1 MRKTISCWEAVVL
14 SSNTSTTI
22 VLWSFRFNEF
32 LNSPFGIA
40 ARNMVVRSNKVET
53 WLLHYPSFIF
63 VPIRAVKTTLQSGY
77 LDFVFGLC
85 I

>member
-1 MRKTISCWEAVVL
+1 MTAADTCAKPCLTNCWEAVVL

-22 VLWSFRFNEF
+22 VLWSFRLNEF

-40 ARNMVVRSNKVET
+40 GRNMALPEFYICVHTCGEDHSTEWVFR
-53 WLLHYPSFIF
+53 LC
-63 VPIRAVKTTLQSGY
+63 
-77 LDFVFGLC
+77 FGLC